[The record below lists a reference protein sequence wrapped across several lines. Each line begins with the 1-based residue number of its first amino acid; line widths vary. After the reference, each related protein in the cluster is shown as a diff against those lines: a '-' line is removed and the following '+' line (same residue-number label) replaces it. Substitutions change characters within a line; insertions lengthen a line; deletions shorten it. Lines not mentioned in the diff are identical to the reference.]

1 MEEKVLVFYVKGSG
15 KSPYRVAF
23 WKEEGSRDI
32 HSACNCPAGK
42 RMQYCK
48 HRFWL
53 IEGDLTN
60 LDESTEN
67 TDENLKILYEWISD
81 SDIGDFF
88 KDFLKAKTGE
98 KVSRIVNGMKFYKSV
113 LAHTYFDESM
123 QKEVKKYDKVDLTDE
138 ELTEKYG
145 ITHKNLSSEE
155 FLKLIESNIIV
166 VGSRKRSFLFDEN
179 RKYYGT
185 YDGKKKEFEG
195 YNLIH
200 LGVHRYT
207 KSQHLIDCFEHFKK
221 INIKIYNEKM
231 KEIMK

>member
-1 MEEKVLVFYVKGSG
+1 
-15 KSPYRVAF
+15 
-23 WKEEGSRDI
+23 
-32 HSACNCPAGK
+32 
-42 RMQYCK
+42 MQYCK
-48 HRFWL
+48 HHFWL

-88 KDFLKAKTGE
+88 KNFLKAKTGK
-98 KVSRIVNGMKFYKSV
+98 KVSRIINGMKFYKLV
-113 LAHTYFDESM
+113 LAHTYFDESI
-123 QKEVKKYDKVDLTDE
+123 QKNVKKYDKVDLTDE

-179 RKYYGT
+179 KKYYGT
-185 YDGKKKEFEG
+185 YVGKKKEFEG

-207 KSQHLIDCFEHFKK
+207 KS
-221 INIKIYNEKM
+221 
-231 KEIMK
+231 